1 MKHLPY
7 RLAAVLLVL
16 CMALAILPAS
26 AEKVNLT
33 EQGVF
38 KAPPGEIRMYEVGDI
53 TVDQYGAIF
62 AKSENSHVI
71 VNAGNLSGKDCDVC
85 ADAWGGS
92 VVINYGDLAT
102 VDGVIGQIRTNGSAF
117 VRVTGGNCST
127 VNGSQ
132 GFLIR
137 EEESSAVR
145 MKIGAIEL
153 KGKYGII
160 AFLEDS
166 SRLTFSTTKIKNDG
180 EYGVF
185 MQAHGKGTG
194 TETFVTLWAD
204 ELEATGTALE
214 FQQYGSGYYSE
225 FVFGKV
231 KAGDIALRLMLDR
244 GNVADVLVKEDI
256 TSGRIGV
263 KIYSGDQVK
272 LIVLGTISAGEAP
285 ILVADMSGMSG
296 WGVDGKAQA
305 ILAWRIIPT
314 ASGHVA
320 MLQGKET
327 DTVVE
332 SSKTEPFEKAIRY
345 IIRMEESD
353 KAAFTLKNA
362 DGEDIRRSFG
372 YPVACEGERV
382 LVEVQAADGYKV
394 TGVMNGEE
402 EKVPL
407 EQDENGNWYFDVPR
421 GGGISLFAVTEP
433 AT

>member
-1 MKHLPY
+1 MK
-7 RLAAVLLVL
+7 RFLLLMITL
-16 CMALAILPAS
+16 CTAMALATLPAS
-26 AEKVNLT
+26 AEKANLT
-33 EQGVF
+33 EGGIF
-38 KAPPGEIRMYEVGDI
+38 KVPTGEIQMFEVGDI
-53 TVDQYGAIF
+53 TVDGIY
-62 AKSENSHVI
+62 AKTENSHVI
-71 VNAGNLSGKDCDVC
+71 VNAGNLLGGDCDVC
-85 ADAWGGS
+85 VDAWGGS
-92 VVINYGDLAT
+92 VVINFGDLTA
-102 VDGVIGQIRTNGSAF
+102 VDANIGQIRSNKSAF
-117 VRVTGGNCST
+117 VRMTGGDCST

-132 GFLIR
+132 GFLIK
-137 EEESSAVR
+137 EAESSAVG
-145 MKIGAIEL
+145 IQLGAVEL

-166 SRLTFSTTKIKNDG
+166 SRLTFSAAKIKNDG

-194 TETFVTLWAD
+194 EETFVTLWAD
-204 ELEATGTALE
+204 ELEAAGTALE
-214 FQQYGSGYYSE
+214 FQQYGSGYYSD

-231 KAGDIALRLMLDR
+231 TAGDIALRLMLDR

-263 KIYSGDQVK
+263 KLYSGDQVK

-296 WGVDGKAQA
+296 RGVDGKSQA
-305 ILAWRIIPT
+305 ILVWRIIPT

-327 DTVVE
+327 DTVIE
-332 SSKTEPFEKAIRY
+332 SSTTEPFEKAIRY
-345 IIRMEESD
+345 IIRTEESD
-353 KAAFTLKNA
+353 KATFTLKKA

-372 YPVACEGERV
+372 YSVACEGERV

-407 EQDENGNWYFDVPR
+407 EQDENGNWYFDMPR